1 MRNDAIVVVLLSASL
16 LLVGCS
22 SAPAA
27 SPAPFLAKSTVDANS
42 TPAFLTTAQTAADKL
57 GSLVAG
63 VKSDS
68 TRYQG
73 TVHGTKVYLGLDL
86 GNHVEIIHKWGPGWA
101 QGGSGGGN
109 VVFEAGLEHGDSIQY
124 VPQGATGE
132 TLAGWV
138 PLSKYII
145 VKNP

>member
-1 MRNDAIVVVLLSASL
+1 MRTDAVVVVLLSASL

-22 SAPAA
+22 SEPAPSA
-27 SPAPFLAKSTVDANS
+27 APFLAKSTVDANS
-42 TPAFLTTAQTAADKL
+42 APAFLTTAQTAADKL
-57 GSLVAG
+57 GSHVAG

-86 GNHVEIIHKWGPGWA
+86 GNHVEIIDKWGRGWA
-101 QGGSGGGN
+101 EGGSGGN

-124 VPQGATGE
+124 VPQGATGK

-145 VKNP
+145 VKKR